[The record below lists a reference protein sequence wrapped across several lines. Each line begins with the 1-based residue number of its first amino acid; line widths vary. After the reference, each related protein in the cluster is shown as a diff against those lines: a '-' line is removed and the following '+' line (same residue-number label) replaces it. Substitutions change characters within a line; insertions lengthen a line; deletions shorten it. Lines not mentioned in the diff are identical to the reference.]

1 LELTVTVHEENGKF
15 WAEVVELPGCLATGE
30 TLDELREALEE
41 SVSLYLHDSPAA
53 GTLTDKGEV
62 EAPRHMQ
69 VNEIKL
75 LA

>member
-1 LELTVTVHEENGKF
+1 MELTVTVHEENGKF
-15 WAEVVELPGCLATGE
+15 WAEVVELPGCLATGD

-53 GTLTDKGEV
+53 GTLTDKGEI
-62 EAPRHMQ
+62 ETPPHMQ

>member
-1 LELTVTVHEENGKF
+1 LELTVTVHEENGRF
-15 WAEVVELPGCLATGE
+15 WAEVVELPGCLATGD

-41 SVSLYLHDSPAA
+41 SVSLYLHDNPHA
-53 GTLTDKGEV
+53 GSLTDKGEI
-62 EAPRHMQ
+62 ETPPHMQ